1 MHVPP
6 ACAHAI
12 PEFPGHLAFRRFH
25 PMCLVLLAFRSHP
38 DMTLLLAGNRDEF
51 HARPSAPPAVVDTA
65 PVIHAGK
72 DLEAGG
78 TWMGRNERGM
88 MAALTNRYGVERPV
102 PPGVRSRGGIVMELL
117 RQDGPAQA
125 AAWLEAL
132 DVTAYRPFNVLCGDQ
147 EQFYFFASE
156 AHEPPRALAPG
167 CYALSNSTLDDRS
180 WPKVERSLAF
190 FAEHRDQ
197 PGEQLLQDL
206 QYFLADATPPDAIQ
220 SEDPGE
226 EIHGAM
232 GAVFIRAPGY
242 GTVSSTI
249 LTSGGALGERYYFA
263 EGKRLGENPAE
274 AFRLVQFD

>member
-1 MHVPP
+1 
-6 ACAHAI
+6 
-12 PEFPGHLAFRRFH
+12 
-25 PMCLVLLAFRSHP
+25 MCLVLLAFRSHP

-51 HARPSAPPAVVDTA
+51 HARPSAPPAVIHTD

-78 TWMGRNERGM
+78 TWMGRSGRGM
-88 MAALTNRYGVERPV
+88 MAALTNRHGGERPV
-102 PPGVRSRGGIVMELL
+102 PPGARSRGGIVMELL
-117 RQDGPAQA
+117 RREGPAQA

-132 DVTAYRPFNVLCGDQ
+132 DVAAYRPFNVLFGDP

-156 AHEPPRALAPG
+156 AREPPRALAPG

-190 FAEHRDQ
+190 FAHHHGR
-197 PGEQLLQDL
+197 PGEQLVRELQT
-206 QYFLADATPPDAIQ
+206 FLADATPPDAIQ
-220 SEDPGE
+220 SEHPGE
-226 EIHGAM
+226 EIHGAL

-249 LTSGGALGERYYFA
+249 LTSGGTLGDRYYFA
-263 EGKRLGENPAE
+263 EGKRLGENPAG
-274 AFRLVQFD
+274 AFRLVQFG

>member
-1 MHVPP
+1 MAIDEVIEQAQEFMSSKGIEGWLLYDYRGMNPIFWDTLGPVAHVTRPCWFWIP
-6 ACAHAI
+6 ATGEPQLI
-12 PEFPGHLAFRRFH
+12 VSFVDQGRFEHLGI
-25 PMCLVLLAFRSHP
+25 ST
-38 DMTLLLAGNRDEF
+38 TLFVNRAD
-51 HARPSAPPAVVDTA
+51 
-65 PVIHAGK
+65 
-72 DLEAGG
+72 
-78 TWMGRNERGM
+78 M
-88 MAALTNRYGVERPV
+88 MAALTNRHGGERPV

-117 RQDGPAQA
+117 GQDGPAQA

-132 DVTAYRPFNVLCGDQ
+132 DVAAYRPFNVLFGDP

-190 FAEHRDQ
+190 FADHRGQ
-197 PGEQLLQDL
+197 PGEQLMQDL
-206 QYFLADATPPDAIQ
+206 QYFLGDATPPDAIQ

-226 EIHGAM
+226 EIHGAL

-249 LTSGGALGERYYFA
+249 LTSGGTLGERYYFA
-263 EGKRLGENPAE
+263 EGKRLGENPAG